1 VYPTVQFLYSHY
13 IGDDYITSEVQKLVK
28 SFDNE
33 PAFYARFDE
42 AIAQKCAKVESPQ
55 GAMAEGIDITSCQ
68 GSTAVIREELTMQVE
83 FNEVRQNPA
92 YTLAAISEGVYIIG
106 MKDQF
111 NASDL
116 NQHYLHDRV
125 QYVADDMGF
134 ILYEKPGPVAKS
146 VDQFGPYFIEQYI
159 LMEVLSKQEVAQNV
173 LNYYSHHKPEL
184 ERGLANYDE
193 TQGKGFVC
201 WRFINDIANRTKH
214 GAAAEASS
222 GNQVGEEQMRL
233 LTLDE

>member
-1 VYPTVQFLYSHY
+1 
-13 IGDDYITSEVQKLVK
+13 
-28 SFDNE
+28 
-33 PAFYARFDE
+33 
-42 AIAQKCAKVESPQ
+42 
-55 GAMAEGIDITSCQ
+55 MAEGIYINSCQ
-68 GSTAVIREELTMQVE
+68 GSTAVIQEELTMQVE

-134 ILYEKPGPVAKS
+134 ILYEKPGPASKS

-159 LMEVLSKQEVAQNV
+159 LMEVLSKQEVTHTPPFGVASERALCLQVAQNV
-173 LNYYSHHKPEL
+173 LDYYSHHKPEL

-193 TQGKGFVC
+193 IQGKGFVC
-201 WRFINDIANRTKH
+201 WRFINDIANRTKP
-214 GAAAEASS
+214 ATESASS
-222 GNQVGEEQMRL
+222 NQLGEEQMSL

>member
-1 VYPTVQFLYSHY
+1 
-13 IGDDYITSEVQKLVK
+13 
-28 SFDNE
+28 
-33 PAFYARFDE
+33 
-42 AIAQKCAKVESPQ
+42 
-55 GAMAEGIDITSCQ
+55 MAEGIDITSCQ
-68 GSTAVIREELTMQVE
+68 GSTAVIQEELTMQVE

-159 LMEVLSKQEVAQNV
+159 LMEVLSKQEVT
-173 LNYYSHHKPEL
+173 LTPP
-184 ERGLANYDE
+184 
-193 TQGKGFVC
+193 F
-201 WRFINDIANRTKH
+201 
-214 GAAAEASS
+214 GAATERA
-222 GNQVGEEQMRL
+222 L
-233 LTLDE
+233 CL